1 MIGTP
6 TNACVLYDA
15 RVWSTTLVWST
26 HVPRLNVHLYV
37 ATVTVTLFACIS
49 IHLRRLAFTSSPSL
63 LFLSDV
69 TAGRAE
75 LAKCLM
81 RILSVVLQQLVSAG
95 KPSFAAILA
104 TNPPTSHPSLLPYFR
119 SGFQD
124 SSFEALS
131 NWLGHFAR
139 CFPQP
144 VCSHF
149 EEEMCYSSPTL
160 FFVQPVIGVSINAC
174 VLYDARVWST
184 TPLWSNHVPRL
195 HVHLYFRTVPA
206 PCSPVYNT
214 ITSNG
219 IYNAKS

>member
-1 MIGTP
+1 M
-6 TNACVLYDA
+6 
-15 RVWSTTLVWST
+15 
-26 HVPRLNVHLYV
+26 
-37 ATVTVTLFACIS
+37 
-49 IHLRRLAFTSSPSL
+49 AFTTSPSL

-69 TAGRAE
+69 AASRAE

-81 RILSVVLQQLVSAG
+81 RLLSGVLQQLGSAG

-104 TNPPTSHPSLLPYFR
+104 SNPPTSHPSLLPYSR
-119 SGFQD
+119 RGSEDLG
-124 SSFEALS
+124 FEAQP
-131 NWLGHFAR
+131 NRLGHFAR

-160 FFVQPVIGVSINAC
+160 FLVQPVIGVSINAC

-206 PCSPVYNT
+206 LCSPVYNT

-219 IYNAKS
+219 IYNFTVAAVFVRCRRQSSRASET

>member
-1 MIGTP
+1 M
-6 TNACVLYDA
+6 
-15 RVWSTTLVWST
+15 
-26 HVPRLNVHLYV
+26 
-37 ATVTVTLFACIS
+37 
-49 IHLRRLAFTSSPSL
+49 AFTSSPSL

-144 VCSHF
+144 CFHF
-149 EEEMCYSSPTL
+149 KEVLCYTSPTTFL
-160 FFVQPVIGVSINAC
+160 NEPVIGTPTNAC

-184 TPLWSNHVPRL
+184 TLVWSTHVPRL
-195 HVHLYFRTVPA
+195 NVHLYVATVTVTLFACISIHLRRLAFTSSPSLLFLSDVTAGRAELAKCTGTGPGTRTGGRSTGCV
-206 PCSPVYNT
+206 CH
-214 ITSNG
+214 
-219 IYNAKS
+219 K